1 MKKFKISLTAI
12 VAAIILSISTGV
24 FAYTGV
30 GDVDPEFKFTMPSS
44 LSNGEGTV
52 SGVSGTMNYQFVEI
66 TSEKYTSIK
75 KLEAQYDM
83 IEVYVRYAEN
93 PTDEGLIKEWENA
106 GNKYTNQYGGTATD
120 VLNQYGVGPD
130 ILTLCRNA
138 WIVELTNFDAS
149 KWISSS
155 DNKIS
160 IDISTFEGTKYYI
173 AWIQVGDTYD
183 AEAYMVTG
191 TKQEEQIEDKQ
202 EEQIEDKKEEQIE
215 DKKEEQIEDKQE
227 ETKSETAGNEVKNE
241 TKTNNL
247 KTDTT
252 TVSSKT
258 LPKTGANGSIL
269 GLLVIAVIA
278 TGVSYI
284 KYRKIK

>member
-1 MKKFKISLTAI
+1 MKNLKNLLSVIIF
-12 VAAIILSISTGV
+12 AIILTISTGV

-52 SGVSGTMNYQFVEI
+52 SGVSGAMNYQFVEI
-66 TSEKYTSIK
+66 TSEKYASIK
-75 KLEAQYDM
+75 KIEAQYDL

-93 PTDEGLIKEWENA
+93 PTDEGLTTSWETA
-106 GNKYTNQYGGTATD
+106 CKKYTNQYGGTVTE

-155 DNKIS
+155 NSKIS
-160 IDISTFEGTKYYI
+160 IDVSTFEGTKYYI
-173 AWIQVGDTYD
+173 AWIQVGDIYD
-183 AEAYMVTG
+183 AEVYMVTG
-191 TKQEEQIEDKQ
+191 TKQEEQKQ
-202 EEQIEDKKEEQIE
+202 EEIKNDTTE
-215 DKKEEQIEDKQE
+215 
-227 ETKSETAGNEVKNE
+227 NEIKNE
-241 TKTNNL
+241 TKTNTI
-247 KTDTT
+247 KTDN
-252 TVSSKT
+252 TVVSTKT
-258 LPKTGANGSIL
+258 LPKTGVKTSIL

-284 KYRKIK
+284 KYTKIK